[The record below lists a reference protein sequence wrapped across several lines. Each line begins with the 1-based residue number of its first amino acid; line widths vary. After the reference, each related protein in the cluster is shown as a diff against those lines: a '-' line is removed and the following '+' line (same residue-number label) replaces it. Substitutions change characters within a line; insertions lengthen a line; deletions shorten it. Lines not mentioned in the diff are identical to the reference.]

1 MNILVAMVAFAILVE
16 GTVEYIK
23 LGIQKHLCAEII
35 GAFILAL
42 TFSLAF
48 GLDLFAVLGL
58 EAKVPYVGSVATALI
73 IGRGSNYF
81 FDFIGKLT
89 EAEELLT
96 AEQKLNMA
104 IERDDEPNEDVVEH
118 ERDEGIG

>member
-81 FDFIGKLT
+81 FDFVGKLT
-89 EAEELLT
+89 EAEKRLT

>member
-81 FDFIGKLT
+81 FDFFGKLT

>member
-48 GLDLFAVLGL
+48 GLDLFAVLGV

-81 FDFIGKLT
+81 FDFVGKLT
-89 EAEELLT
+89 EAEERLT

>member
-48 GLDLFAVLGL
+48 GLDLFAVLGV
-58 EAKVPYVGSVATALI
+58 EAKVPYIGSVATALI

>member
-48 GLDLFAVLGL
+48 GLDLFAVLGV

-73 IGRGSNYF
+73 ISRGSNYF

-118 ERDEGIG
+118 ERDEGMG